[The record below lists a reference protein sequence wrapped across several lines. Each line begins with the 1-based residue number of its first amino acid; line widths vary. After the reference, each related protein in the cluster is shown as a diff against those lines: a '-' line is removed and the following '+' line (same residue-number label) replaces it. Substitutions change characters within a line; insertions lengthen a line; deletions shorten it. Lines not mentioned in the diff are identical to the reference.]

1 MDEWGTGAV
10 QQNGRPNWVPALDSA
25 NVAEAF
31 HMFPRK
37 NRTEGGAAADVAV
50 QDPNAARKLTKYKRE
65 SEVDLNIVESKIVH
79 GAAGYIV
86 PRCSIDKAVEPA
98 LPVRGG
104 LKSSRQQPQ
113 TRMGRRIGTDSSGG
127 GVQRQHRLNS
137 Q

>member
-10 QQNGRPNWVPALDSA
+10 QQNGRPNWVLALDSA

-50 QDPNAARKLTKYKRE
+50 QDPNAAKKLTKYKRE

-79 GAAGYIV
+79 GAAEYII
-86 PRCSIDKAVEPA
+86 PRCSINKAVEPA

-104 LKSSRQQPQ
+104 
-113 TRMGRRIGTDSSGG
+113 G
-127 GVQRQHRLNS
+127 
-137 Q
+137 

>member
-1 MDEWGTGAV
+1 M
-10 QQNGRPNWVPALDSA
+10 LDSA

-31 HMFPRK
+31 HMFPRE

-104 LKSSRQQPQ
+104 
-113 TRMGRRIGTDSSGG
+113 G
-127 GVQRQHRLNS
+127 
-137 Q
+137 

>member
-1 MDEWGTGAV
+1 
-10 QQNGRPNWVPALDSA
+10 
-25 NVAEAF
+25 
-31 HMFPRK
+31 MFPRK

-50 QDPNAARKLTKYKRE
+50 QDPNAARKLPKYKRE

-104 LKSSRQQPQ
+104 VKIKPPATTDEDGTENWDGLEW
-113 TRMGRRIGTDSSGG
+113 GRSATTTSA
-127 GVQRQHRLNS
+127 
-137 Q
+137 

>member
-10 QQNGRPNWVPALDSA
+10 QQNGRPNWVLALDSA

-31 HMFPRK
+31 HMFPRE

-65 SEVDLNIVESKIVH
+65 SEVDLNIVESKIVR
-79 GAAGYIV
+79 GTAEYII
-86 PRCSIDKAVEPA
+86 PRCSINKAVEPA

-104 LKSSRQQPQ
+104 LIKPPA
-113 TRMGRRIGTDSSGG
+113 TTDEDGTENWDGLEWGRSATTTSA
-127 GVQRQHRLNS
+127 
-137 Q
+137 